1 MPHAS
6 QLARAQVVEA
16 EARFE
21 LWGLAGGKM
30 HVREANFCESP
41 EVGEVLRRA
50 DVVLVNNE
58 VCVMVLRLDP
68 LFVPSKNRKWVG
80 KLNFFFMS
88 FHSLVGSLQV

>member
-21 LWGLAGGKM
+21 LWGLAGGAM

-58 VCVMVLRLDP
+58 VCVAAPFGPNDP
-68 LFVPSKNRKWVG
+68 I
-80 KLNFFFMS
+80 
-88 FHSLVGSLQV
+88 

>member
-58 VCVMVLRLDP
+58 VCVVGP
-68 LFVPSKNRKWVG
+68 LPSLARTVENRMAK
-80 KLNFFFMS
+80 S
-88 FHSLVGSLQV
+88 